1 MLSDSFIEKLTV
13 WLGDM
18 AMITRSAD
26 IILHNACIYTM
37 DQNNTIKQAI
47 AIKEGYIIAT
57 GSNDEIQQYACDT
70 TKQIDLQGQMV
81 IPGIIDSHLHPFWG
95 GQQLANCSLEYRE
108 LTLQETLNYIQK
120 HLDNDP
126 LTGENDWFQV
136 RAWLRS
142 AMLPPGTDITR
153 ADLDTLNSKRPII
166 VFANDCHTLVA
177 NSRALT
183 LFGLDESTPEPAD
196 GKLGRTADGK
206 LNGILEDAPAMRAYD
221 SIPPLSK
228 EQNAII
234 ADNVQ
239 KVLNR
244 QGVTT
249 VFDARLLTV
258 QLDAFG
264 ELKRQ
269 NKLNLRYIGAKEI
282 TPDDVIAPENA
293 AATLQNVVQFAK
305 KYTTNVMTPSPE
317 ISISSIKLFVDGV
330 LQAPM
335 MTASLLQPYRE
346 NKGSETHPDWQPSER
361 YGDLYFP
368 IDVLNAIV
376 NETAK
381 VGLDI
386 HLHTVG
392 DGAIEVMLDA
402 VASMRKDF
410 PNKDIRPA
418 FAHNELVAPHQ
429 FKRFADLNA
438 TAVLSFQW
446 AAMPE
451 MIIHEEELLLGKERS
466 QYLEPAG
473 RFIDA
478 GARISYGS
486 DWPIDKLDQWYNFQV
501 GVTRT
506 GRAPVGDK
514 GFRLANDRDLSITE
528 LLRAITIDAAYVLH
542 MEKYIGSLEEN
553 KFADLIVLD
562 RNLFEI
568 DKFEIENTN
577 VLMTMVGGN
586 IVHQS
591 NED

>member
-1 MLSDSFIEKLTV
+1 MT
-13 WLGDM
+13 
-18 AMITRSAD
+18 TRFAD
-26 IILHNACIYTM
+26 IILHHAYIYTA
-37 DQNNTIKQAI
+37 DQNNSIQQAI
-47 AIKEGYIIAT
+47 AIKDGYIIAT
-57 GSNDEIQQYACDT
+57 GNNEEIQQYAGET
-70 TKQIDLQGQMV
+70 TQQIDLQGKM
-81 IPGIIDSHLHPFWG
+81 IMPGIIDSHLHPFWG

-108 LTLQETLNYIQK
+108 LTLPETLDYIQQ
-120 HLDNDP
+120 HLDKDP
-126 LTGENDWFQV
+126 LKGENDWFQV

-153 ADLDTLNSKRPII
+153 VDLDSLNSKRPII

-177 NSRALT
+177 NSRALA

-221 SIPPLSK
+221 SIPSLTTK
-228 EQNAII
+228 QNTVI
-234 ADNVQ
+234 ADMVQ
-239 KVLNR
+239 NVLNR

-249 VFDARLLTV
+249 VFDARLLPV

-264 ELKRQ
+264 ELKKQ
-269 NKLNLRYIGAKEI
+269 NKLKLRYVGAKEI
-282 TPDDVIAPENA
+282 TPDDVITPENA
-293 AATLQNVVQFAK
+293 ETTLQNVVHFAE
-305 KYTTNVMTPSPE
+305 KYTTQAMTPTPE
-317 ISISSIKLFVDGV
+317 IAVSSIKLFVDGV

-346 NKGSETHPDWQPSER
+346 NKGSDAEPNWQLSDR
-361 YGDLYFP
+361 YGDLYFST
-368 IDVLNAIV
+368 DVLNAIV

-402 VASMRKDF
+402 VESMRKAF
-410 PNKDIRPA
+410 PDKDIRPA

-429 FKRFADLNA
+429 FKRFAELNV

-446 AAMPE
+446 AAMAE
-451 MIIHEEELLLGKERS
+451 SIIHEEELLLGKERS

-473 RFIDA
+473 RFLDA
-478 GARISYGS
+478 GARVAYGS

-501 GVTRT
+501 GATRT
-506 GRAPVGDK
+506 GRVDK
-514 GFRLANDRDLSITE
+514 ENNGFRLANDRNLSITE
-528 LLRAITIDAAYVLH
+528 LLRAVTINAAYVLH
-542 MEKYIGSLEEN
+542 MDNYIGSLETG

-568 DKFEIENTN
+568 DKFQIEKTQ
-577 VLMTMVGGN
+577 VLLTVVGGK
-586 IVHQS
+586 IVYQT
-591 NED
+591 NGD

>member
-1 MLSDSFIEKLTV
+1 
-13 WLGDM
+13 
-18 AMITRSAD
+18 MITRSAD